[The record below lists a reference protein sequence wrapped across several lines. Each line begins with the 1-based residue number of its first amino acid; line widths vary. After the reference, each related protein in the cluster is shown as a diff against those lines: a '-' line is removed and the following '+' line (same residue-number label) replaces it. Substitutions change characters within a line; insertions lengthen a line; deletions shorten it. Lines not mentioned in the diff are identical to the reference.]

1 MVRYTLVEALAK
13 DIDIL
18 TSMKSITMIDDK
30 MDKILSNEE
39 KKKIRKNIATNIKDN
54 YGYYKLIY
62 VDKVIAGA
70 YALTPYEDGLML
82 DQIYLLKEYRNQGI
96 GTRIINDIVASNKK
110 VYLWV
115 YRNNEEAL
123 KLFKKLGFTPL
134 SGDNRILFL
143 KYDSVYIKLNEE
155 LSKIRLGYIDRKGSK
170 YASPQRDFRDNYYL
184 QTPNTLME
192 TGIGLCFDQVELERY
207 LVSKMKVDFRTY
219 YMLYQDG
226 TKSLGP
232 AHAFMIYKDSNKYY
246 WYENAWYKYRGLH
259 EYDSLNEALRDIRE
273 KFGKTIKDYNDSRL
287 RIYSFDKPRAG
298 INYAKYIGNAINGRT
313 IKV

>member
-1 MVRYTLVEALAK
+1 MIKYTLVDASEK
-13 DIDIL
+13 DIEIL
-18 TSMKSITMIDDK
+18 TSMKSITMIDDN
-30 MDKILSNEE
+30 MDKKLNYNE
-39 KKKIRKNIATNIKDN
+39 KKKIKNDIAKNIQESYST
-54 YGYYKLIY
+54 YKLIY
-62 VDKVIAGA
+62 VGKKLAGA
-70 YALTPYEDGLML
+70 YALIDYKDGLML
-82 DQIYLLKEYRNQGI
+82 DQIYLFKEYRGMGI
-96 GTRIINDIVASNKK
+96 GTNIINDIISANRK
-110 VYLWV
+110 VYLWT
-115 YRNNEEAL
+115 YKNNKEAL
-123 KLFKKLGFTPL
+123 KLFRSLGFTCMEENGSVL
-134 SGDNRILFL
+134 IL
-143 KYDSVYIKLNEE
+143 KYDTVYIKMAQDM
-155 LSKIRLGYIDRKGSK
+155 SKIQLGYVDRQGNRFVK
-170 YASPQRDFRDNYYL
+170 PQKDFKDNYYL
-184 QTPNTLME
+184 QTPNSILE